1 MGSTPLPG
9 KDEKRR
15 NGKNKSGKDRYGAK
29 KPKSIGQHEILKC
42 VPTVLQGLF
51 ALFTENTYEGI
62 EKDGEDR
69 EQRKNAKTQIQKLLA
84 GYLHCAEPAWAEIT
98 VGVEPGPV
106 ARIHWNPFGCSD

>member
-42 VPTVLQGLF
+42 VPTVLQDLF

-62 EKDGEDR
+62 ERTARTANNER
-69 EQRKNAKTQIQKLLA
+69 TQRPKYRSFLPDISTVLSQPGLKLLL
-84 GYLHCAEPAWAEIT
+84 G
-98 VGVEPGPV
+98 
-106 ARIHWNPFGCSD
+106 